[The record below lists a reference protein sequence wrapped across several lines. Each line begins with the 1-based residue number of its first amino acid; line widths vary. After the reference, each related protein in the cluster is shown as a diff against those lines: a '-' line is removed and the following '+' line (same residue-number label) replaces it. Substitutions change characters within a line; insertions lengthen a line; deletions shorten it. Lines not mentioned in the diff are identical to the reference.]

1 MAQNGPGREK
11 AEGGDAGKA
20 GEGCRGGRVRTRP
33 ADASRRRAPKTRH
46 EDARCEGT
54 RAAAAC
60 ACSSE
65 QLHLVAAAL
74 ASQAEGALFTAI
86 HTGSVRGWVWNARA
100 RVPRALRVWDWLTEH
115 SSFSL
120 DEIETRRFPS
130 F

>member
-1 MAQNGPGREK
+1 MNWEGRRGK
-11 AEGGDAGKA
+11 EGMRGKRGKGN
-20 GEGCRGGRVRTRP
+20 GEGARMRP
-33 ADASRRRAPKTRH
+33 AGAPRRRAPKTRH
-46 EDARCEGT
+46 EDARCGGT
-54 RAAAAC
+54 RAATAFAF
-60 ACSSE
+60 SSE
-65 QLHLVAAAL
+65 QSHLVAAGL